1 MYTAYLQTV
10 FVTWVRASLE
20 VHLKSDLWDELY
32 RIGKTFSCWE
42 ELIKEWAVSYF
53 NVVKVR

>member
-53 NVVKVR
+53 NVVKI